1 VLFPPSV
8 YKDSYGL
15 NFHPFERSGAGLFSL
30 KNLQGKTILSTAPYL
45 TDAENYP
52 KVSDGARF
60 ADFVEETRSKLGAL
74 YAVCPTRSATL
85 ASIWDAK
92 SVISNQFV
100 TSVLTLDGAESVWS
114 NRLHRKR
121 RKQIEKGRTFG
132 AEFRWGREEL
142 LDAFYEVILRTQ
154 TALGTP
160 VHSKRYFESILAHV
174 PESALVV
181 GYVEGKPVSTALAV
195 HKAGVL
201 YHPYTG
207 TLEAF
212 LPGYLNCT
220 LYWELILY
228 GLRNQCTQFDL
239 GRSFKGSGVHRFKS
253 YWGAFDVPLYYCY
266 FLKKGGAAPDL
277 SAGHFKLAT
286 QVWSYLPPPLAK
298 WIGPSLIW
306 RIP

>member
-1 VLFPPSV
+1 MLFPPAV
-8 YKDSYGL
+8 YQDSYGL
-15 NFHPFERSGAGLFSL
+15 AFYPCGGNGAGLFAL
-30 KNLQGKTILSTAPYL
+30 KNLQGKTILSSAPYL

-52 KVSDGARF
+52 GNGAEF
-60 ADFVEETRSKLGAL
+60 AVFAEALRNKLGAS
-74 YAVCPTRSATL
+74 YALCPTRDAAL
-85 ASIWDAK
+85 ASEWGK
-92 SVISNQFV
+92 KCFTNSQFV
-100 TSVLTLDGAESVWS
+100 TSVLTLDGAESVWN

-121 RKQIEKGRTFG
+121 RKQIEKGRAFK
-132 AEFRWGREEL
+132 AQFRWGREEL
-142 LDAFYEVILRTQ
+142 LDPFYQVILRTQ

-160 VHSKRYFESILAHV
+160 VHSKRYFASILAHV

-181 GYVEGKPVSTALAV
+181 GYVDGSPVSTALTV
-195 HKAGVL
+195 KKGGVL

-207 TLEAF
+207 TLGAF

-228 GLRNQCTQFDL
+228 GLRNECTQFDL
-239 GRSFKGSGVHRFKS
+239 GRSFKGSGVHQFKT

-266 FLKKGGAAPDL
+266 FLKDGVSAPDL

-286 QVWSYLPPPLAK
+286 QLWSRLPSSLAK

-306 RIP
+306 RVP